1 MATKIIHKKSS
12 VAGSVPL
19 ASDLQPGELAINL
32 ADQILYTKDTSG
44 NVIEMGIIN
53 LNEGEFFIGDS
64 NNESSTANFNDAVDA
79 RVTALAIA
87 LG

>member
-19 ASDLQPGELAINL
+19 AADLQPGELAVNL
-32 ADQILYTKDTSG
+32 ADKIIYTKDTSG
-44 NVIEMGIIN
+44 NVIEMGIIS

-64 NNESSTANFNDAVDA
+64 NDQSSTANFNDAVDE
-79 RVTALAIA
+79 RVTAMVIA